1 MKVILLRDV
10 AKIGRRH
17 EIAEVPDGFALN
29 KLIPQGDAKAAT
41 AANIKSVT
49 HLQKKSQQDKEV
61 LIANLKE
68 IAESLTKE
76 PLTITA
82 VANAQGHLFKA
93 ISENDVATAAKVRGV
108 NIPKDSLVFE
118 TPIKAIGEAVV
129 IIKSQGKSF
138 PLTINVVAK

>member
-17 EIAEVPDGFALN
+17 QVVEVPDGFALN

-49 HLQKKSQQDKEV
+49 NQQKRSLQDKEG
-61 LIANLKE
+61 LIATLKE
-68 IAESLTKE
+68 VADLLTKE

-82 VANAQGHLFKA
+82 VANDQGHLFKA
-93 ISENDVATAAKVRGV
+93 IHAEDITAAAKARGLD
-108 NIPKDSLVFE
+108 IPKEYVVIES
-118 TPIKAIGEAVV
+118 PIKAVGEAQIVL
-129 IIKSQGKSF
+129 KSQGKTFS
-138 PLTINVVAK
+138 LTINVIAI